1 MSEASSGLLCVV
13 IKCGFHSFQTSGV
26 WYITEKRKQRHSFG
40 LINSDVYRLKVNGTL
55 TIYYFA
61 CNCILNIEIL
71 VLIKFQVHT
80 FFYIITQHLSIKL
93 FIGRYKILICYN

>member
-40 LINSDVYRLKVNGTL
+40 LINSDV
-55 TIYYFA
+55 
-61 CNCILNIEIL
+61 
-71 VLIKFQVHT
+71 
-80 FFYIITQHLSIKL
+80 
-93 FIGRYKILICYN
+93 